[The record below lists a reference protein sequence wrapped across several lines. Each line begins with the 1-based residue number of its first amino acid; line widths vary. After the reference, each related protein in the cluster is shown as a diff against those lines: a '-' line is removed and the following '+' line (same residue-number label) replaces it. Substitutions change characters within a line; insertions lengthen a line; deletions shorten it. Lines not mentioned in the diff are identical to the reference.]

1 MSSYKIIFVLSIVFL
16 GVFSNCQT
24 KKGTAINK
32 IVVSAIPVD
41 ESKTL
46 TRIALGS
53 CNRSD
58 YEQPLWRPILEK
70 RPDLWIWL
78 GDNIYG
84 DTEDM
89 NELAANYAR
98 QKNNPS
104 YQSLFTSIP
113 VVGVWDDHD
122 YGVNDGGK
130 EYPKR
135 SESRDI
141 MLKFLD
147 VPKSNPVWNREGAYQ
162 SYTFGESGKKVKI
175 ILLDARYFRDR
186 VERRR
191 KENPQYIPNLEGT
204 ILGVDQWSW
213 LENELKNSNA
223 QIHIIGSGI
232 QILPIQHNYEKWN
245 TFPHERDRLFNLI
258 VKHQVPGAIFISGDR
273 HIGEISKKEIEGLN
287 YPLVEL
293 TTSGLTHTYE
303 NASEKN
309 NFRIGQLTDQ
319 LNFGFIEIDW
329 TRNNP
334 VVDLEIRGKEGKL
347 FQTYNI
353 NYNFE

>member
-1 MSSYKIIFVLSIVFL
+1 MNPIKILIVLSIFFL
-16 GVFSNCQT
+16 GSISSCQT
-24 KKGTAINK
+24 KKEASTNK
-32 IVVSAIPVD
+32 SVVSSIPVD

-58 YEQPLWRPILEK
+58 YKQPLWQPIVEK
-70 RPDLWIWL
+70 KPDLWIWL

-84 DTEDM
+84 DTENM

-98 QKNNPS
+98 QKNNPA
-104 YQSLFTSIP
+104 YQSLYVSTP

-141 MLKFLD
+141 LLDFLD
-147 VPKSNPVWNREGAYQ
+147 VPKSNPVWKREGAYQ

-204 ILGVDQWSW
+204 ILGEDQWNW
-213 LENELKNSNA
+213 LEKELKNSNA

-245 TFPHERDRLFNLI
+245 TFPHERDRLFNLL
-258 VKHQVPGAIFISGDR
+258 VKHQVSGAIFISGDR
-273 HIGEISKKEIEGLN
+273 HIGEISKKEIEGLD
-287 YPLVEL
+287 YPIVEL

-303 NASEKN
+303 NASEENK
-309 NFRIGQLTDQ
+309 FRIGQLTDQ

-329 TRNNP
+329 TQNKP
-334 VVDLEIRGKEGKL
+334 VVDVEIRGKEGKL

-353 NYNFE
+353 DYN

>member
-1 MSSYKIIFVLSIVFL
+1 MDINKIIFVLLIIFL
-16 GVFSNCQT
+16 ASNYSCQT
-24 KKGTAINK
+24 KKITSTNNS
-32 IVVSAIPVD
+32 VVSSIPVD

-46 TRIALGS
+46 FRIALGS

-58 YEQPLWRPILEK
+58 FKQPLWRPILK
-70 RPDLWIWL
+70 KKPDLWIWL

-98 QKNNPS
+98 QKNNPA
-104 YQSLFTSIP
+104 YQSLFTSTP

-141 MLKFLD
+141 LLDFLD
-147 VPKSNPVWNREGAYQ
+147 VPKSNPVWKREGAYQ

-204 ILGVDQWSW
+204 ILGEDQWNW
-213 LENELKNSNA
+213 LEKELKNSNA

-232 QILPIQHNYEKWN
+232 QILPIQHNFEKWN
-245 TFPHERDRLFNLI
+245 TFPHERDRLFNLL

-273 HIGEISKKEIEGLN
+273 HIGEISKKEIEGLD

-303 NASEKN
+303 NASEEN

-334 VVDLEIRGKEGKL
+334 IVDVEIRGIEGKL

-353 NYNFE
+353 NYNF

>member
-1 MSSYKIIFVLSIVFL
+1 MDINKIIFVLLIIFL
-16 GVFSNCQT
+16 ASNYSCQT
-24 KKGTAINK
+24 KKITSTNNS
-32 IVVSAIPVD
+32 VVSSIPVD

-46 TRIALGS
+46 FRIALGS

-58 YEQPLWRPILEK
+58 FKQPLWRPILK
-70 RPDLWIWL
+70 KKPDLW
-78 GDNIYG
+78 
-84 DTEDM
+84 
-89 NELAANYAR
+89 
-98 QKNNPS
+98 
-104 YQSLFTSIP
+104 
-113 VVGVWDDHD
+113 GVWDDHD

-141 MLKFLD
+141 LLDFLD
-147 VPKSNPVWNREGAYQ
+147 VPKSNPVWKREGAYQ

-204 ILGVDQWSW
+204 ILGEDQWNW
-213 LENELKNSNA
+213 LEKELKNSNA

-232 QILPIQHNYEKWN
+232 QILPIQHNFEKWN
-245 TFPHERDRLFNLI
+245 TFPHERDRLFNLL

-273 HIGEISKKEIEGLN
+273 HIGEISKKEIEGLD

-303 NASEKN
+303 NASEEN

-334 VVDLEIRGKEGKL
+334 IVDVEIRGIEGKL

-353 NYNFE
+353 NYNF